1 VLLVREN
8 LEISRRFRH
17 IGLTYTNPMTETTRR
32 FRVKTIPHRRHAAGK
47 RKIRQR
53 LDRPV
58 TAPTP
63 EPVFT
68 ASNIHYEV
76 AAQTRAISCGGIG
89 AIRLLVRKLGLAEAI
104 DERLHLLKFHFPY
117 HESDHVLNL
126 AYDAPCNGT
135 CLDDIELRRNDLVF
149 LDALGAD
156 RIPDPTTAGD
166 FCRRFT
172 RDDVEILQ
180 DVFDQIR
187 IEVWREQP
195 SAFFDEAVLDV
206 DGTLVAT
213 GACCKQGIDIAYD
226 GTWGYHPSVISL
238 ANTGEV
244 ISIINRSGNRPS
256 HEGAPEQLDLAILLC
271 RQAGF
276 RRIYLRGDTDF
287 TRTVQRDARD
297 AEGVTFL
304 FGIDAMPD
312 LKALAEDLPATAW
325 SELQRPPQHQAQG
338 PPRKRPERVK
348 DQIVRQRG
356 FETLTR
362 LREDVAEVAYQPTA
376 CHRTYRLLVV
386 RQTIAVERGQLR
398 LLDEVRYRSYL
409 TNDRKP
415 AARALV
421 FKAND
426 RCNQESLIARLKSG
440 VHALRAAVDNLVSNW
455 AFMVRTAPAWN
466 LKAWFAP
473 SVPEHPRHQE
483 AHHAQKHRPLSMEFK
498 RFVNTI
504 IQMPCQIVRGG
515 RRLVYR
521 LLSWNE
527 WQGVF
532 LRIVH
537 ALQC

>member
-1 VLLVREN
+1 
-8 LEISRRFRH
+8 
-17 IGLTYTNPMTETTRR
+17 
-32 FRVKTIPHRRHAAGK
+32 VKPIPHRHHAAGK
-47 RKIRQR
+47 RKIRRR

-58 TAPTP
+58 IAPSPHPVLTA
-63 EPVFT
+63 
-68 ASNIHYEV
+68 ANIQYEV
-76 AAQTRAISCGGIG
+76 ATKTRAIPCGGIG
-89 AIRLLVRKLGLAEAI
+89 AIHLLVRKLGLAEAI
-104 DERLHLLKFHFPY
+104 DERLHLLRFHFPY
-117 HESDHVLNL
+117 HESDHVLNF
-126 AYDAPCNGT
+126 AYNALCNGS

-166 FCRRFT
+166 FCRRFSP
-172 RDDVEILQ
+172 DDVETLQ
-180 DVFDQIR
+180 DVFDR
-187 IEVWREQP
+187 TRLKVWREQP
-195 SAFFDEAVLDV
+195 SDFFDEAVLDV

-213 GACCKQGIDIAYD
+213 GACCKQGVDIAYN
-226 GTWGYHPSVISL
+226 GIWGYHPLIISL

-244 ISIINRSGNRPS
+244 LSIVNRPGNRPS
-256 HEGAPEQLDLAILLC
+256 HEGAAEQLDLTIPLC

-287 TRTVQRDARD
+287 TQTTRLDAWD

-304 FGIDAMPD
+304 FGIDAMPN

-325 SELQRPPQHQAQG
+325 SELQRPPQYQAQG
-338 PPRKRPERVK
+338 PPRQRPERVK

-376 CHRTYRLLVV
+376 CQRTYRLLIV
-386 RQTIAVERGQLR
+386 RQTIAVEKGQTR
-398 LLDEVRYRSYL
+398 LFDEIRYRFSL

-415 AARALV
+415 TARALV
-421 FKAND
+421 FKANG
-426 RCNQESLIARLKSG
+426 RCNQENLIAQLKGG

-455 AFMVRTAPAWN
+455 AYMVMTALAWN
-466 LKAWFAP
+466 LKAWWALQ
-473 SVPEHPRHQE
+473 VPEHPRHKEQHRE
-483 AHHAQKHRPLSMEFK
+483 QKRRLLGMEFE

-504 IQMPCQIVRGG
+504 IAMPCQIVRGG
-515 RRLVYR
+515 HRLVYR

-532 LRIVH
+532 LRTVQ